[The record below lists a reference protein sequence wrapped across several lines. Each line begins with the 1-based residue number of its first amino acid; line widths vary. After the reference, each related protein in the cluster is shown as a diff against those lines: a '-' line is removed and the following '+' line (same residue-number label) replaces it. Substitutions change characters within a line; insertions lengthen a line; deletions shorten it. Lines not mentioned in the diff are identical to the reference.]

1 MDRPL
6 SDLLESLLLAEDFH
20 TAFAIFQEDI
30 LASGVDGV
38 LYTYI
43 PQPFLDNRLSSKPIY
58 HMSDGFSVD
67 HLIRFARE
75 RHARQGLLTGEL
87 SELGEETVDCVD
99 WLAGIWET
107 SETQYTSL
115 QECIDVPLDA
125 VKHSVTVT
133 LMSDG
138 RGVAGAN
145 FTYDSRKL
153 HDQLDDH
160 LNALKLK
167 AKMFHCLVLS
177 NSGFMSEFVK
187 PWAESFN
194 PIHLN
199 YIRGLIEGKKTFAIA
214 YEMGTSQGYMEQIL
228 VRLRRKLSGVGN
240 SESPTISRNQILYYA
255 GLLNLLEGQS
265 GGNTRQIQG
274 SNRN

>member
-30 LASGVDGV
+30 LASGFDGV

-58 HMSDGFSVD
+58 HMSDGFSVE

-87 SELGEETVDCVD
+87 SELSEETVDCVD

-115 QECIDVPLDA
+115 
-125 VKHSVTVT
+125 
-133 LMSDG
+133 
-138 RGVAGAN
+138 
-145 FTYDSRKL
+145 
-153 HDQLDDH
+153 
-160 LNALKLK
+160 
-167 AKMFHCLVLS
+167 
-177 NSGFMSEFVK
+177 
-187 PWAESFN
+187 
-194 PIHLN
+194 
-199 YIRGLIEGKKTFAIA
+199 
-214 YEMGTSQGYMEQIL
+214 
-228 VRLRRKLSGVGN
+228 
-240 SESPTISRNQILYYA
+240 
-255 GLLNLLEGQS
+255 
-265 GGNTRQIQG
+265 
-274 SNRN
+274 